1 MVVQRPNPSAQKT
14 IEPLQ
19 LRQRKDQVP
28 MPEQERLLSLHQ
40 VSKNFGGVQAVKNL
54 SFDVDSNEI
63 VGLIGPNGSGKSTT
77 VNLISGAVPPSS
89 GDIVWLNQN
98 VNKLPISQRV
108 PLGLART
115 FQTTSLLAEFSVLE
129 QVLTACH
136 TSYSVSPW
144 RSVLRMKEARAQD
157 AEQRAKA
164 QELVEFVGLGDVTN
178 DPTSTISSAQQ
189 RLLMIATAMA
199 ADPKLI
205 LLDEP
210 AAGMV
215 AKERKELAEVI
226 MRIRKRGLAVLVI
239 EHHMGLI
246 MEVCDRIVVLNFG
259 QKIAEGKPEEIQ
271 RDAAVIEAYL
281 GGVH

>member
-1 MVVQRPNPSAQKT
+1 MP
-14 IEPLQ
+14 
-19 LRQRKDQVP
+19 VP
-28 MPEQERLLSLHQ
+28 ERLLTLHQ

-54 SFDVDSNEI
+54 SFDVNANEI
-63 VGLIGPNGSGKSTT
+63 VGLIGPNGSGKSTS

-89 GDIVWLNQN
+89 GEVLWQSQN

-115 FQTTSLLAEFSVLE
+115 FQTTSLLAEFSVLD

-144 RSVLRMKEARAQD
+144 RSVLRFKEARAQD
-157 AEQRAKA
+157 SEQKIKA
-164 QELVEFVGLGDVTN
+164 QELVEFVGLGAVMN
-178 DPTSTISSAQQ
+178 DLTSTISSAQQ
-189 RLLMIATAMA
+189 RLLMIATALA
-199 ADPKLI
+199 SDPKLI

-215 AKERKELAEVI
+215 AKERKELADVI
-226 MRIRKRGLAVLVI
+226 MRIRARGLAVLVI

-246 MEVCDRIVVLNFG
+246 MDVCDRIVVLNFG
-259 QKIAEGKPEEIQ
+259 EKIAEGKPEEIQ
-271 RDAAVIEAYL
+271 RNPAVIEAYL

>member
-1 MVVQRPNPSAQKT
+1 
-14 IEPLQ
+14 
-19 LRQRKDQVP
+19 
-28 MPEQERLLSLHQ
+28 MPEQERLLTLHQ

-89 GDIVWLNQN
+89 GDIVWRSQN

-136 TSYSVSPW
+136 TSYRVSPW

-189 RLLMIATAMA
+189 RLLMVATAMA
-199 ADPKLI
+199 TDPKLI

-259 QKIAEGKPEEIQ
+259 QKIAEGSPEEIQ
-271 RDAAVIEAYL
+271 RNSAVIEAYL
-281 GGVH
+281 GGGH

>member
-1 MVVQRPNPSAQKT
+1 
-14 IEPLQ
+14 
-19 LRQRKDQVP
+19 
-28 MPEQERLLSLHQ
+28 MPESERLLTLHQ

-54 SFDVDSNEI
+54 SFDVNSNEI
-63 VGLIGPNGSGKSTT
+63 VGLIGPNGSGKSTS

-89 GDIVWLNQN
+89 GEIVWRDQN

-115 FQTTSLLAEFSVLE
+115 FQTTSLLAEFSVLD

-136 TSYSVSPW
+136 TSYRVSPW
-144 RSVLRMKEARAQD
+144 RSVLRLKDARAQEE
-157 AEQRAKA
+157 EQVIKA
-164 QELVEFVGLGDVTN
+164 QELVEFVGLGEVAN
-178 DPTSTISSAQQ
+178 ELTSTISSAHQ
-189 RLLMIATAMA
+189 RLLMIATALA

-215 AKERKELAEVI
+215 AKERKVLADVI

-246 MEVCDRIVVLNFG
+246 MDVCDRIVVLNFG
-259 QKIAEGKPEEIQ
+259 EKIAEGKPEEIQ
-271 RDAAVIEAYL
+271 RNPAVIEAYL

>member
-1 MVVQRPNPSAQKT
+1 MP
-14 IEPLQ
+14 
-19 LRQRKDQVP
+19 VP
-28 MPEQERLLSLHQ
+28 ERLLTLHQ

-54 SFDVDSNEI
+54 SFDVNANEI
-63 VGLIGPNGSGKSTT
+63 VGLIGPNGSGKSTS

-89 GDIVWLNQN
+89 GEVLWQSQN

-115 FQTTSLLAEFSVLE
+115 FQTTSLLAEFSVLD

-144 RSVLRMKEARAQD
+144 RSVLRFKEARTQD
-157 AEQRAKA
+157 SEQKNKA
-164 QELVEFVGLGDVTN
+164 QELVEFVGLGAVMN
-178 DPTSTISSAQQ
+178 DLTSTISSAQQ
-189 RLLMIATAMA
+189 RLLMIATALA
-199 ADPKLI
+199 SDPKLI

-215 AKERKELAEVI
+215 AKERKELADVI
-226 MRIRKRGLAVLVI
+226 MRIRARGLAVLVI

-246 MEVCDRIVVLNFG
+246 MDVCDRIVVLNFG
-259 QKIAEGKPEEIQ
+259 EKIAEGKPEEIQ
-271 RDAAVIEAYL
+271 RNPAVIEAYL

>member
-1 MVVQRPNPSAQKT
+1 M
-14 IEPLQ
+14 
-19 LRQRKDQVP
+19 
-28 MPEQERLLSLHQ
+28 
-40 VSKNFGGVQAVKNL
+40 KNL
-54 SFDVDSNEI
+54 SFEVNANEI
-63 VGLIGPNGSGKSTT
+63 VGLIGPNGSGKSTS

-89 GDIVWLNQN
+89 GDIVWRNQN

-136 TSYSVSPW
+136 TSYRVSPW
-144 RSVLRMKEARAQD
+144 SSILRMKVAKTQD
-157 AEQRAKA
+157 AEQKAKA
-164 QELVEFVGLGDVTN
+164 QDLVEFVGLGDVMN

-226 MRIRKRGLAVLVI
+226 MRIRKKGLAVLVI

-259 QKIAEGKPEEIQ
+259 EKISEGKPEEIQ
-271 RDAAVIEAYL
+271 RDSAVIEAYL

>member
-1 MVVQRPNPSAQKT
+1 
-14 IEPLQ
+14 
-19 LRQRKDQVP
+19 
-28 MPEQERLLSLHQ
+28 MPEQERLLTLNQ

-54 SFDVDSNEI
+54 SFDVKSGEI

-77 VNLISGAVPPSS
+77 VNLISGSVPPSS
-89 GDIVWLNQN
+89 GDIVWLGQT
-98 VNKLPISQRV
+98 VNKLPISRRV
-108 PLGLART
+108 PMGLART
-115 FQTTSLLAEFSVLE
+115 FQTTSLLAEVSVLT

-144 RSVLRMKEARAQD
+144 QSVLRTKNARLQD
-157 AEQRAKA
+157 AEQRSKA
-164 QELVEFVGLGDVTN
+164 QELVEFVGLGEVIDH
-178 DPTSTISSAQQ
+178 PTSTISSAHQ

-215 AKERKELAEVI
+215 AQERKELAEVI
-226 MRIRKRGLAVLVI
+226 LRIRKRGLAVLVI

-259 QKIAEGKPEEIQ
+259 EKIAEGRPEEIQ
-271 RDAAVIEAYL
+271 SDSAVIEAYL

>member
-1 MVVQRPNPSAQKT
+1 MVQ
-14 IEPLQ
+14 
-19 LRQRKDQVP
+19 
-28 MPEQERLLSLHQ
+28 MGEQERLLTLHQ
-40 VSKNFGGVQAVKNL
+40 VSKNFGGVQAVKGL
-54 SFDVDSNEI
+54 SFDVGSGEI
-63 VGLIGPNGSGKSTT
+63 VGLIGPNGSGKSTS
-77 VNLISGAVPPSS
+77 VNLISGAVSPTS
-89 GDIVWLNQN
+89 GDIVWRGQS
-98 VNKLPISQRV
+98 VGKLPISRRV

-115 FQTTSLLAEFSVLE
+115 FQTTSLLSECSVLD

-136 TSYSVSPW
+136 TSFSVSPW
-144 RSVLRMKEARAQD
+144 HSVLRLKKARAQD
-157 AEQRAKA
+157 AAQLAKA
-164 QELVEFVGLGDVTN
+164 QTLVEFVGLGEVMGHAT
-178 DPTSTISSAQQ
+178 TAISSAQQ

-199 ADPKLI
+199 AEPKLI

-226 MRIRKRGLAVLVI
+226 LRIRRNGMAVLVI

-259 QKIAEGKPEEIQ
+259 EKIAEGRPEQIQ
-271 RDAAVIEAYL
+271 RDPAVIEAYL

>member
-1 MVVQRPNPSAQKT
+1 
-14 IEPLQ
+14 
-19 LRQRKDQVP
+19 
-28 MPEQERLLSLHQ
+28 MPEQERLLTLNQ
-40 VSKNFGGVQAVKNL
+40 VCKNFGGVQAVKNL
-54 SFDVDSNEI
+54 SFDVKSDEI

-77 VNLISGAVPPSS
+77 VNLISGSVPPSS
-89 GDIVWLNQN
+89 GDIVWRGQT
-98 VNKLPISQRV
+98 VNKLPISRRV

-115 FQTTSLLAEFSVLE
+115 FQTTSLLAEVSVLD

-144 RSVLRMKEARAQD
+144 RSVLRTKNARVQD
-157 AEQRAKA
+157 VEQRSKA
-164 QELVEFVGLGDVTN
+164 QELVEFVGLGEVMGH
-178 DPTSTISSAQQ
+178 PTSTISSAHQ

-215 AKERKELAEVI
+215 AQERKELAEVI
-226 MRIRKRGLAVLVI
+226 LRIRKRGLAVLVI

-259 QKIAEGKPEEIQ
+259 EKIAEGRPEEIQ
-271 RDAAVIEAYL
+271 RDSAVIEAYL